1 MNAGG
6 APKPVMTTPGYEEGI
21 MRIRGLS
28 EEEAG
33 KLRGLYRAARERYG
47 KLPDP
52 LTVMA
57 YNPAALSAHMKYD
70 ENFNTSQLV
79 DMKLK
84 EIAQIKVATLVGCP
98 W

>member
-1 MNAGG
+1 
-6 APKPVMTTPGYEEGI
+6 

-33 KLRGLYRAARERYG
+33 ELRPLYGAARERYG

-52 LTVMA
+52 LTVMV
-57 YNPAALSAHMKYD
+57 YNPAVLSAHMKYD
-70 ENFNTSQLV
+70 EKFNRSQLV
-79 DMKLK
+79 DKRLK
-84 EIAQIKVATLVGCP
+84 EIAQIKVATLIGCP

>member
-1 MNAGG
+1 
-6 APKPVMTTPGYEEGI
+6 

-33 KLRGLYRAARERYG
+33 ELRSLYGAARERYG

-57 YNPAALSAHMKYD
+57 YNPAVLSAHMKYD
-70 ENFNTSQLV
+70 ENFNRSSLV
-79 DMKLK
+79 DKKLK
-84 EIAQIKVATLVGCP
+84 EIAQIKVATLIGCP

>member
-1 MNAGG
+1 
-6 APKPVMTTPGYEEGI
+6 
-21 MRIRGLS
+21 MRIRGLF

-33 KLRGLYRAARERYG
+33 ELRSLYRAARERYG

-57 YNPAALSAHMKYD
+57 YNPAVLSAHMKYD
-70 ENFNTSQLV
+70 ENFNRSDVV
-79 DMKLK
+79 DKKLK
-84 EIAQIKVATLVGCP
+84 EIAQIKVATLIGCP